1 MKKLLTDEK
10 SRSIVSDI
18 EKHII
23 PIDKVGI

>member
-18 EKHII
+18 KKHII
-23 PIDKVGI
+23 PICKVGI